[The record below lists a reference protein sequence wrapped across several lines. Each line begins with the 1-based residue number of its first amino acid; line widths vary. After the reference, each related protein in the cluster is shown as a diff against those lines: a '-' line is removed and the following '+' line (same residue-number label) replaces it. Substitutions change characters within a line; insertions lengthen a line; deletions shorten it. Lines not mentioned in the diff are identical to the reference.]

1 MGPQPAPPAV
11 DDLELVGGG
20 RSRRHT
26 ALLTAVVLG
35 CVLALFVALLATRSP
50 AVDKQARSPLLGHPA
65 PTLEGPGLDG
75 KSVQLSSLLGKYVL
89 VNFFATW
96 CIPCQREHPELE
108 RFVADHAARGD
119 AAVFAVIFDDTAS
132 DARDFMRQNGGAW
145 PVVDDPNG
153 TIALDFGVRGPPES
167 YLVNPDGI
175 VIAKF
180 VGQVT
185 AAGLDKLLAQAEG
198 TTSS

>member
-1 MGPQPAPPAV
+1 MGPKQV
-11 DDLELVGGG
+11 LVSPDGVEDCGVG
-20 RSRRHT
+20 SRPRHI
-26 ALLTAVVLG
+26 ALVSALALG
-35 CVLALFVALLATRSP
+35 CVVALFVALLATRTP

-65 PTLEGPGLDG
+65 PSLAGSGLDG
-75 KSVQLSSLLGKYVL
+75 KSTQLSSLRGKYVL

-96 CIPCQREHPELE
+96 CIPCQREHPELQ

-132 DARDFMRQNGGAW
+132 DAGDFMRQNGGNW

-167 YLVNPDGI
+167 FLVNPGGI

-180 VGQVT
+180 IGQVS
-185 AAGLDKLLAQAEG
+185 AGGLDKLVAQAEA
-198 TTSS
+198 TSS